1 MLSPTP
7 TATAAPNLASVVV
20 LDQMGHVVADLPA
33 LSSTASITG
42 ISLSTVHF
50 VPEQDR
56 LLLVTA
62 NGGGV
67 SAFNGVGV
75 GGVALPNGYY
85 QVQVQLAG
93 GTSYTQG
100 FYLQHQAWNGGTV
113 AAMLPP
119 RGDHAIIEWNY
130 SEAVNVKVDLYDV
143 AGELVWVDH
152 GNAVSSG
159 QLRWNL
165 TTSSGGPVASG
176 IYIVK
181 VDASSLDGSVEDV
194 RMLMMAVLR

>member
-1 MLSPTP
+1 M
-7 TATAAPNLASVVV
+7 APNRAAVVV

-33 LSSTASITG
+33 LTSMGPITG

-56 LLLVTA
+56 LLSVTA

-75 GGVALPNGYY
+75 GGAALPNGYY
-85 QVQVQLAG
+85 QVQVQLAN
-93 GTSYTQG
+93 GTLYTQG

-119 RGDHAIIEWNY
+119 RGDHGIIAWNY
-130 SEAVNVKVDLYDV
+130 SEAVNVNVNLYDV

-152 GNAVSSG
+152 GVGVSG
-159 QLRWNL
+159 RLRWNL
-165 TTSSGGPVASG
+165 TTSSGSPVASG

-194 RMLMMAVLR
+194 RMLKMAVLR